1 MFIPAT
7 ATTPL
12 VKYNNEDLTL
22 EIIGRSIPE
31 DAFSFYEPVLNLLH
45 DLEQRYPKTI
55 KAVFQLEYFNT
66 HSSRRLLDIFRKLDE
81 IRSTGTLTK
90 IFWVCDVEDREM
102 VYHGEDLRNLVD
114 VAIEIT
120 ELPEHKYDEL
130 IHQAMLQSQD
140 NN

>member
-7 ATTPL
+7 ETTPL

-31 DAFSFYEPVLNLLH
+31 DAFSFYEPVLNLLQ
-45 DLEQRYPKTI
+45 DVEQHYPKTI

-81 IRSTGTLTK
+81 IKSTGTLTK
-90 IFWVCDVEDREM
+90 IFWVCDEEDREM
-102 VYHGEDLRNLVD
+102 VYHGEDLRNLVN

-120 ELPEHKYDEL
+120 ELPENKYDEL
-130 IHQAMLQSQD
+130 MHRAMSQAKHIL
-140 NN
+140 